1 MFDKNMLE
9 KLQAMQGQ
17 AEQTKEKLSQL
28 TVEGEAGGGLIIVQ
42 MDGNKKLKNL
52 TINTE
57 LSSMEKEDLEDLL
70 SVAIERALSEADKIN
85 EKEMAA
91 SAKNLFGGFGM

>member
-42 MDGNKKLKNL
+42 MDGNKKLKKL